1 MTPNRYVLYVLVRPP
16 GSYRFQI
23 KEVYDLLSLNYVEDD
38 EAAFR
43 FKYSAEFL
51 EWYTF
56 RFTTAGDESLTPP
69 QGPQTTRLLQGM
81 ARWRSSLFE

>member
-1 MTPNRYVLYVLVRPP
+1 MDPTEFLRSPTP
-16 GSYRFQI
+16 QI

-51 EWYTF
+51 EWHAFCFITVE
-56 RFTTAGDESLTPP
+56 TEN
-69 QGPQTTRLLQGM
+69 
-81 ARWRSSLFE
+81 

>member
-1 MTPNRYVLYVLVRPP
+1 MYYL
-16 GSYRFQI
+16 GSTKFLRSPEPQI

-51 EWYTF
+51 EWYF
-56 RFTTAGDESLTPP
+56 CLS
-69 QGPQTTRLLQGM
+69 
-81 ARWRSSLFE
+81 W